1 MKLFVEKL
9 PLGSD
14 NSFVVRTHTTPL
26 FEVPW
31 HQHIE
36 YELIL
41 ITQGSGLSF
50 IGNYVGDF
58 EPGDIFFLGSNLP
71 HTFQKSRDLI
81 TSAIIV
87 HFNSDFWGKE
97 FLQIPET
104 KSIHELLIA
113 AEHGFKITGG
123 LKKGL
128 TTLIQKL
135 QITAGFKRILLLCE
149 CLDLLSGAKERTA
162 LSTQAIMPS
171 NNKYK
176 ERIDRIFQFTMN
188 NFKEVIQLST
198 VASLANMSIPAFC
211 NYFKKTTRKKYI
223 DFVIEIRIGYSS
235 QLLLES
241 EKSIIEV
248 CYESGFNTV
257 ANFNKQFLRLKG
269 MTPSTFRK
277 AFTGSS
283 SNQETTLINREMM
296 EQQTK
301 NIKRNY

>member
-9 PLGSD
+9 SLGSD

-31 HQHIE
+31 HQHTE
-36 YELIL
+36 YELIY

-50 IGNYVGDF
+50 VGNYVGDF
-58 EPGDIFFLGSNLP
+58 EAGDIFFLGSNLP

-81 TSAIIV
+81 TSAVVV
-87 HFNSDFWGKE
+87 HFRDDFWGKE
-97 FLQIPET
+97 FLQMPEAKSIRELLTESECGFKLSGET
-104 KSIHELLIA
+104 KKVLA
-113 AEHGFKITGG
+113 
-123 LKKGL
+123 
-128 TTLIQKL
+128 TLIKKL
-135 QITAGFKRILLLCE
+135 ENTANFKRIIILCE
-149 CLDLLSGAKERTA
+149 CLDLLSGSKERTA
-162 LSTQAIMPS
+162 LSTQAIMPL

-188 NFKEVIQLST
+188 NFREVIHLST
-198 VASLANMSIPAFC
+198 VAGIANMSIPAFC

-223 DFVIEIRIGYSS
+223 DFVNEVRIGYSS

-241 EKSIIEV
+241 EKNIIEV

-269 MTPSTFRK
+269 MTPSKFRN
-277 AFTGSS
+277 AFSGSS
-283 SNQETTLINREMM
+283 ADQEPLLINREMQ
-296 EQQTK
+296 EQES
-301 NIKRNY
+301 IKRN